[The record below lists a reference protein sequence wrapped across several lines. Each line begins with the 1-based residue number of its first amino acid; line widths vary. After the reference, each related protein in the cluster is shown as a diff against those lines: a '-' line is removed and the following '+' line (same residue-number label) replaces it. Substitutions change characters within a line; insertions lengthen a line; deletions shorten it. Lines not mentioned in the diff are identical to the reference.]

1 MCDTVVVTPEAS
13 ADGVMLFGKNSDRAP
28 NEAQYLAY
36 VPAAEHDSGSRVM
49 CTYVKID
56 QVAHTHATLLSRPFW
71 IWGAEMGVNEH
82 GVAIG
87 NEAVFTRMPYDR
99 GAGLIG
105 MDLLRLALER
115 ADAAAGAV
123 EVITSLLAR
132 YGQGGNC
139 GYGGRRYYHNSFLIA
154 DPREAWVLE
163 TAGRVWAAKRVKGV
177 YTISN
182 GLTIGG
188 QWDAASPGLVD
199 YAVKR
204 GWCRKGSDFSFARS
218 YSDRLYTRL
227 SSCRL
232 REARSRRLLER
243 AAAGVGAAEVMSVL
257 RDHGVDAGESWRP
270 DRALVGSTVCMH
282 AAAGPVRKSG
292 TAGSL
297 VCRLDGRHPVHFAT
311 GTAAPCLSVFKPVWV
326 DSGLPDLGPPPSG
339 TYSEDALYWRHE
351 RFHRIV
357 LRDYEARASLSRAER
372 EALERRLVAG
382 GLQRADAT
390 AGQRLEFS
398 RECFALAD
406 AAERGWADRAA
417 AEPVRTRPAALYSS
431 AWNALDREAGMPS

>member
-1 MCDTVVVTPEAS
+1 MCDTLVVTPEAS
-13 ADGVMLFGKNSDRAP
+13 ADRVMLFGKNSDRPP

-36 VPAAEHDSGSRVM
+36 VPAADHDPGSRVM

-99 GAGLIG
+99 GPGLIG

-115 ADAAAGAV
+115 AAAAPAAV

-139 GYGGRRYYHNSFLIA
+139 ASRGRKYYHNSFLIA
-154 DPREAWVLE
+154 DPSEAWVLE
-163 TAGRVWAAKRVKGV
+163 TAGRVWAARRVKGV
-177 YTISN
+177 YSISN
-182 GLTIGG
+182 GLTIGR

-204 GWCRKGSDFSFARS
+204 AWCRKGSDFSFARS

-227 SSCRL
+227 SSCRS

-243 AAAGVGAAEVMSVL
+243 AAGGVGAADVMSAL
-257 RDHGVDAGESWRP
+257 RDHGVEPGASWRP
-270 DRALVGSTVCMH
+270 DRGLVGSTVCMH
-282 AAAGPVRKSG
+282 AAAGPVRASG

-297 VCRLDGRHPVHFAT
+297 VCRLDARGPVSFAT

-326 DSGLPDLGPPPSG
+326 DSGLPDLGPAPSG
-339 TYSEDALYWRHE
+339 TYSDDTLFWRHE
-351 RFHRIV
+351 RFHRTV

-372 EALERRLVAG
+372 EALERRFVDDA
-382 GLQRADAT
+382 LQRAAAPADE
-390 AGQRLEFS
+390 RLELS

-417 AEPVRTRPAALYSS
+417 AEPARARPGALYSA
-431 AWNALDREAGMPS
+431 AWAALDREAAMPS